1 MRRSAL
7 WIGLGVLLA
16 AGCTPTLQRE
26 RTTFAVLA
34 GTYYSAVP
42 GVKVEAAM
50 VEEAEMLLGRVV
62 ADLNARKDLDFVV
75 VAGDLLAR
83 SDPLSL
89 DRAKAALAELHAPY
103 YVVLGDY
110 DGPGSPVKSA
120 ELSAPKAE
128 AATPTPPTGRMA
140 AEGGSRGTVIWAFQG
155 HGFSGSEGYWVR
167 AIPPDLVLVGL
178 DTVRPGRRGG
188 HVDARQLAWLDR
200 TLTRYADKVVV
211 VVAHHGLIAMHP
223 LDEGTAWRHL
233 MVDNAAAVRDLL
245 GRHPNVL
252 MVVTG
257 HHHFAGGQ
265 VAGPIV
271 YLASPSAGV
280 WPLAYHLVRL
290 TPKQVEAVWVPLTSG
305 DLARRAL
312 EKLLASREYRG
323 VFPKG
328 EDGETACVRL
338 FGGNKMK
345 VYPLPAIRP

>member
-1 MRRSAL
+1 MRRGAL
-7 WIGLGVLLA
+7 WIGLAVSLA

-50 VEEAEMLLGRVV
+50 VEESEMLLGRAV

-110 DGPGSPVKSA
+110 DGPGSPVKAA

-128 AATPTPPTGRMA
+128 AATPTP

-167 AIPPDLVLVGL
+167 AVPPDLVLVGL

-211 VVAHHGLIAMHP
+211 VVAHHGLIALHP
-223 LDEGTAWRHL
+223 LDEGTEWRHL

-290 TPKQVEAVWVPLTSG
+290 TPKQAEAVWVPLTSG

-312 EKLLASREYRG
+312 EKLLDSREYRG

>member
-50 VEEAEMLLGRVV
+50 VEEAEMLLGRAV

-89 DRAKAALAELHAPY
+89 DRAKFALAELHAPY

-128 AATPTPPTGRMA
+128 AATPTPG
-140 AEGGSRGTVIWAFQG
+140 EGGSRGTVIWAFQG

-211 VVAHHGLIAMHP
+211 VVAHHGLIALHP
-223 LDEGTAWRHL
+223 LDEGTEWRHL

-245 GRHPNVL
+245 GHHPNVL

-271 YLASPSAGV
+271 FLASPSAGV

-290 TPKQVEAVWVPLTSG
+290 TPKQAEAVWVPLTCG
-305 DLARRAL
+305 NLARRAL

>member
-50 VEEAEMLLGRVV
+50 VEESEMLLGRAV
-62 ADLNARKDLDFVV
+62 ADLNARKDLDFVL

-110 DGPGSPVKSA
+110 DGPGSPVKSD

-128 AATPTPPTGRMA
+128 AATPAP

-223 LDEGTAWRHL
+223 LDEGMEWRHL

-265 VAGPIV
+265 IAGPIV

-290 TPKQVEAVWVPLTSG
+290 TPKQAEAVWVPLTRG

>member
-7 WIGLGVLLA
+7 WIGLVVSLA

-50 VEEAEMLLGRVV
+50 VEEAEMLLGRAV
-62 ADLNARKDLDFVV
+62 ADLNARKDLDFVL

-89 DRAKAALAELHAPY
+89 DRAKTALAELHAPY

-110 DGPGSPVKSA
+110 DGPGSPVKAA
-120 ELSAPKAE
+120 EPSAPKAE
-128 AATPTPPTGRMA
+128 AAAPMPV
-140 AEGGSRGTVIWAFQG
+140 EGGSRGTVIWAFQG
-155 HGFSGSEGYWVR
+155 HGFSGAEGYWVR

-200 TLTRYADKVVV
+200 TLTRDADKVVGV
-211 VVAHHGLIAMHP
+211 GAHHGLMALHP
-223 LDEGTAWRHL
+223 LDEGTAWRHR

-271 YLASPSAGV
+271 YLASPSVGV

-290 TPKQVEAVWVPLTSG
+290 TPKQAEAVWVPLTRG
-305 DLARRAL
+305 DLAGRAL